1 MVTELIS
8 DGVGHW
14 EDVVEGDVSITS
26 DDPSTVNVSG
36 SPRQVVAKTYGSTNV
51 HARLGVH
58 SAATPFTVS
67 ALTTGSKATLL
78 GAIRNPHGVA
88 YSNSLGLLVTNQSN
102 IVYQWRR
109 GHPCERFVQLP
120 SAYLATNGVDAIVID
135 EEDSV
140 FVRSVQRNC
149 VYRIDPSNKGKL
161 DTISLGDDATPF
173 YLCTTGNALFI
184 SDFSGNV
191 WLHQDGVLSKYF
203 STGQSQ
209 PSPSSALRI
218 AVDSQHLWAIDTGTT
233 LFTLNRDTELV
244 TVSQLHCAPNQ
255 YSAVLA
261 VGGSLLVSDFHGGSI
276 ARLDEHHHPSTLADG
291 FDIPNHFAAGPDGI
305 LYVTNF
311 GSSGISRVI
320 L

>member
-1 MVTELIS
+1 
-8 DGVGHW
+8 
-14 EDVVEGDVSITS
+14 
-26 DDPSTVNVSG
+26 
-36 SPRQVVAKTYGSTNV
+36 
-51 HARLGVH
+51 
-58 SAATPFTVS
+58 
-67 ALTTGSKATLL
+67 L
-78 GAIRNPHGVA
+78 GAIKNPQGVA

-109 GHPCERFVQLP
+109 GHPCEKFVQLRSP
-120 SAYLATNGVDAIVID
+120 YLATSGVDAIAID

-140 FVRSVQRNC
+140 FVRSVQDNC

-161 DTISLGDDATPF
+161 DTIRLGDGATPF

-209 PSPSSALRI
+209 PSPSPALRV
-218 AVDSQHLWAIDTGTT
+218 AVDSQRLWAIDLGTT
-233 LFTLNRDTELV
+233 LFTLNRASGLV
-244 TVSQLHCAPNQ
+244 TVEKLSCAPNQ

-261 VGGSLLVSDFHGGSI
+261 VDGSLLVSDFHGGSI
-276 ARLDEHHHPSTLADG
+276 ARLDEHRGPSILANG
-291 FDIPNHFAAGPDGI
+291 FDIPSHFAQGPDGI